1 MSLTNKNKEQISE
14 VLAQT
19 PYLADV
25 LNSQNQINPFHIGDK
40 NQFGIDS
47 PSGSLLNWPLS
58 PPYNPYNPPQ
68 PPYNPNLLTP
78 PTFIVSAP
86 TVVEPSFKRK
96 DLGYILKIPLL
107 GYKRENITAKVV
119 NANLALIASCGGLEG
134 NEAVSYSIKIPK
146 DADMQLDSVL
156 LNGILTITAAILPLE
171 ETTITIR

>member
-1 MSLTNKNKEQISE
+1 MSLTSKNKEQISE
-14 VLAQT
+14 VLAET

-25 LNSQNQINPFHIGDK
+25 LNPQNRINPFHIGDK
-40 NQFGIDS
+40 NQLGVDS
-47 PSGSLLNWPLS
+47 PSGSLLNWPIS
-58 PPYNPYNPPQ
+58 RPYNPPQ
-68 PPYNPNLLTP
+68 HNLLTP

-86 TVVEPSFKRK
+86 PVVEPSFKLK

-119 NANLALIASCGGLEG
+119 NGNLALIASCGGLEG